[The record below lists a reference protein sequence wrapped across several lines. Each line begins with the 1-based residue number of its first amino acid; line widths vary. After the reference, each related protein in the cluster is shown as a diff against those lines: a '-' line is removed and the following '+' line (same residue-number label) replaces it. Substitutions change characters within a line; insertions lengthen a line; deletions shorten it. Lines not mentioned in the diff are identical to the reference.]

1 MALDAGDATRIELT
15 VNGVAHQVDVEAR
28 WLLSDVLRHSLEL
41 TGTHVGCEHGVCGC
55 CTVLIDGEPARSCL
69 TFAVQVDGATITT
82 VEGLAE
88 PDGELHPLQES
99 FMTHHGL
106 QCGYCTPGFLMSA
119 LPIYEEAPGMSDDEL
134 RKAISGQLCRC
145 TGYAGIL
152 KAIRSAAEI
161 ERTRAEGLEP

>member
-1 MALDAGDATRIELT
+1 MAVAPGDSTRIELT
-15 VNGVAHQVDVEAR
+15 VNGMAHQVDVEAR
-28 WLLSDVLRHSLEL
+28 WLLSDVLRHEIGL

-55 CTVLIDGEPARSCL
+55 CTVLIEGQPARSCL
-69 TFAVQVDGATITT
+69 TLAVQVDGAEVTT

-88 PDGELHPLQES
+88 PNGDLHPLQES

-119 LPIYEEAPGMSDDEL
+119 LPIYEQAANMSDEAL

-152 KAIRSAAEI
+152 DAIRGAAAI
-161 ERTRAEGLEP
+161 EDARTRGDDA

>member
-1 MALDAGDATRIELT
+1 MGVAPGDSTRIELT

-28 WLLSDVLRHSLEL
+28 WLLSDVLRHEVGL

-55 CTVLIDGEPARSCL
+55 CTVLIEGQPARSCL
-69 TFAVQVDGATITT
+69 TLAVQVDGAEVTT

-88 PDGELHPLQES
+88 PNGDLHPLQES

-119 LPIYEEAPGMSDDEL
+119 LPIYEQAANMSDEAL

-152 KAIRSAAEI
+152 DAIRGAAAI
-161 ERTRAEGLEP
+161 EDARTRGDDA